1 MCELAYEHAITSDDK
16 VSRSPGFETTLV
28 LFKAE
33 PAAITITTT
42 TTTTTTITIT
52 ITTTTT
58 TTTITIT
65 TTTMSTTTITTMSTT
80 MSTTYWHHPGGWR
93 SGRRM

>member
-42 TTTTTTITIT
+42 TTTTTI
-52 ITTTTT
+52 
-58 TTTITIT
+58 TITIT